1 MIVENA
7 VYPKA
12 EQFQALI
19 GHNDGKP
26 IVMLNLLKFKEKA
39 AYADGRK
46 TDLTGR
52 QAYMLYGQE
61 MSPFVESNGGKFIW
75 MGKVEA
81 LAIGLV
87 GDNKGDIWDVAAL
100 MQYPSAEAFMKIA
113 THPKVQE
120 IGVHREAGL
129 AGQLLILCKDGGP
142 GR

>member
-19 GHNDGKP
+19 GQNDGKP
-26 IVMLNLLKFKEKA
+26 IVMLNLLKFKDKA
-39 AYADGRK
+39 VYADGRK
-46 TDLTGR
+46 TDLTGQ

-75 MGKVEA
+75 MGAVAA
-81 LAIGLV
+81 LAIGRI
-87 GDNKGDIWDVAAL
+87 GDTNADLWDVAAL

-129 AGQLLILCKDGGP
+129 AGQLLILCKSGG
-142 GR
+142 

>member
-7 VYPKA
+7 LYPKS

-19 GHNDGKP
+19 KQNDGKP
-26 IVMLNLLKFKEKA
+26 IVMLNLLKFKDKA
-39 AYADGRK
+39 VYADGRQ
-46 TDLTGR
+46 TGLTGQ
-52 QAYMLYGQE
+52 QAYQVYGSQMAE
-61 MSPFVESNGGKFIW
+61 FVQSNGGKFIW

-81 LAIGLV
+81 LAIGVV
-87 GDNKGDIWDVAAL
+87 GDGQGDIWDVAAL

-129 AGQLLILCKDGGP
+129 AGQLLILCKDGALSE
-142 GR
+142 

>member
-7 VYPKA
+7 IYPKS
-12 EQFQALI
+12 EQFQALMKQ
-19 GHNDGKP
+19 NDGKP
-26 IVMLNLLKFKEKA
+26 IVMLNLLKFKDKA

-46 TDLTGR
+46 TDLTGQ

-61 MSPFVESNGGKFIW
+61 MSPFVESQGGKFIW
-75 MGKVEA
+75 MGKIEA
-81 LAIGLV
+81 LAIGV
-87 GDNKGDIWDVAAL
+87 VAEMWDVAAL

-113 THPKVQE
+113 THPKVLE

-129 AGQLLILCKDGGP
+129 AGQLLILCKDGAE

>member
-19 GHNDGKP
+19 EQNDGKP
-26 IVMLNLLKFKEKA
+26 IVMLNLLKFKDKA
-39 AYADGRK
+39 VYADGRK
-46 TDLTGR
+46 TELTGQ
-52 QAYMLYGQE
+52 QAYQLYGME
-61 MSPFVESNGGKFIW
+61 MAPFVESNGGRFIW
-75 MGKVEA
+75 MGKVGA
-81 LAIGLV
+81 LAIGQV
-87 GDNKGDIWDVAAL
+87 GEMWDVAAL
-100 MQYPSAEAFMKIA
+100 MEYPSAGAFMKIA

-129 AGQLLILCKDGGP
+129 AGQLLILCKDGAM

>member
-12 EQFQALI
+12 EQFQALM
-19 GHNDGKP
+19 GQNDGKP
-26 IVMLNLLKFKEKA
+26 IVMLNLLKFKDKA
-39 AYADGRK
+39 VYADGRK
-46 TDLTGR
+46 TELTGQ

-81 LAIGLV
+81 LAIGIV
-87 GDNKGDIWDVAAL
+87 GAGQADLWDVAAL
-100 MQYPSAEAFMKIA
+100 MQYPSAEAFVKIA

-142 GR
+142 AR

>member
-7 VYPKA
+7 LYPKA
-12 EQFQALI
+12 DQFQALMKQ
-19 GHNDGKP
+19 NDGKP
-26 IVMLNLLKFKEKA
+26 IVMLNLLKFKDKA

-46 TDLTGR
+46 TELTGQ
-52 QAYMLYGQE
+52 QAYNLYGSE
-61 MSPFVESNGGKFIW
+61 MAPFVESNGGKFIW

-81 LAIGLV
+81 LAIGV
-87 GDNKGDIWDVAAL
+87 IGDGKGDMWDVAAL

-129 AGQLLILCKDGGP
+129 AGQLLILCKDGAM